1 MRIFFDEQDKISIAT
16 TLSERPKFFQVEES
30 ASLNCQRYGVDS
42 PSPRRDEAAVCEG

>member
-30 ASLNCQRYGVDS
+30 ASLNCRRYGIDS
-42 PSPRRDEAAVCEG
+42 LSPRRDEAAVCEG